1 MLNVKKNG
9 TMNKKVLTICIPSY
23 NRKEELLK
31 NLAALCPYLTEE
43 VKVVVRDN
51 CSTKYDVKTVVEE
64 YQRTYGIELVE
75 NTVNVG
81 MNANICKCFEM
92 CDTDWLW
99 VLGDDDCVQPKGIE
113 IVLNAIKENPDAIY
127 LKFNSTQDRCTRGLV
142 EFSDVMKS
150 LYEYATSFF
159 ISETVHNIRKTS
171 QFTYWHYEYLSSMI
185 GQILRVVKYLIA
197 TPDGK
202 CVFLKEK
209 ILQDHGEEISW
220 SKKELVFAYQYV
232 FDVLRDYRK
241 ELKSG
246 FLKGVAS
253 FSFAYIANS
262 PLSKIDKFHF
272 IHLVVIK
279 YGFVNT
285 IRYCGKTLG
294 SSIIRSLFGDKIINI
309 IRSFFYNRGTDDEKR

>member
-1 MLNVKKNG
+1 ME
-9 TMNKKVLTICIPSY
+9 KVEPILTICIPTY
-23 NRKEELLK
+23 NREKELK
-31 NLAALCPYLTEE
+31 VNLDTLCPYLTDD
-43 VKVVVRDN
+43 VKVLVRDN
-51 CSTKYDVKTVVEE
+51 CSTKYDVHTVTKPYEDK
-64 YQRTYGIELVE
+64 YGIKVVR
-75 NTVNVG
+75 NKVNVG
-81 MNANICKCFEM
+81 MNANIAKAFEE

-99 VLGDDDCVQPKGIE
+99 VLGDDDCVQQRGVE

-127 LKFNSTQDRCTRGLV
+127 LKFNSTQERCTMGII

-150 LYEYATSFF
+150 LYEFATSFF
-159 ISETVHNIRKTS
+159 ISETVHNIRKTA

-202 CVFLKEK
+202 CVFLKDK
-209 ILQDHGEEISW
+209 ILKNHGEDISW
-220 SKKELVFAYQYV
+220 SKTELVFAYQYV
-232 FDVLRDYRK
+232 FDVLRNSRK

-253 FSFAYIANS
+253 FSFAYITNS
-262 PLSKIDKFHF
+262 PLSKRDKFNF
-272 IHLVVIK
+272 INLVIIK

-294 SSIIRSLFGDKIINI
+294 NSIIRSLFGDKIINTF
-309 IRSFFYNRGTDDEKR
+309 RNFFYSRRTGNGNE